1 MSTSS
6 TVHVANE
13 QIFTQM
19 DLSNSLI
26 QTGDGSINIDANGL
40 ANLLAIQQQHL
51 LSAKPGYVLLFKNRK
66 DITNTYNLVEK
77 KHSGTKTR

>member
-1 MSTSS
+1 MSNSS
-6 TVHVANE
+6 TVHVTNE

-51 LSAKPGYVLLFKNRK
+51 MSTKPG
-66 DITNTYNLVEK
+66 
-77 KHSGTKTR
+77 